1 MDPNL
6 LAADLSCLSEE
17 DKAKISS
24 IIDNFQIRDSLRT
37 YSSLTERCFSDC
49 VNNFYRKSLGK
60 QEEDCVM
67 RCTQKF
73 LKLSMRVSI
82 RFAELNPDASTQ

>member
-6 LAADLSCLSEE
+6 LAADLSYLSEE
-17 DKAKISS
+17 DKANISS
-24 IIDNFQIRDSLRT
+24 IIDNFQIRDK
-37 YSSLTERCFSDC
+37 RCFSDC

-67 RCTQKF
+67 RCTKKF
-73 LKLSMRVSI
+73 LNLSMRVSM